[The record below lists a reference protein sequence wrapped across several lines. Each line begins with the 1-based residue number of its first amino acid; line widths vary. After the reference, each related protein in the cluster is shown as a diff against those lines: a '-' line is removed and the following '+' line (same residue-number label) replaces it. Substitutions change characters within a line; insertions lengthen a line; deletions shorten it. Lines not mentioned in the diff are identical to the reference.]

1 MGKGKG
7 VVNIDDWCSRIQS
20 GKALMFLK
28 SRSILVASART
39 YLYRN
44 ALILPVS
51 VLPVYVL

>member
-28 SRSILVASART
+28 SRSILVASVRT